1 MSLPL
6 LLRRLSLASVAV
18 AVAASSAVP
27 STASSTTTPRIG
39 HLFVIELE
47 NKGFDTT
54 FGPSAPA
61 YLARTL
67 PKQGALLT
75 QYYAT
80 GHASLD
86 NYITQVSGQAA
97 NAYTQADCQQYV
109 DVTPGTPVP
118 DGNGQVLGQGC
129 VYPASVKT
137 LADQVAAAGKTWRG
151 YMEDL
156 GADPTREKATC
167 GNPGP
172 SSGAGTHDPTQTA
185 SAKDQYAARHNP
197 FAYFHSLIDSGAC
210 DRNVGPLPRLAT
222 DLRKV
227 ETTPNFSWV
236 TPDLCSDGHDT
247 GCADGRPGG
256 LQSINDFLKV
266 WVPQILASKA
276 YKKDGLLVITFD
288 EADVSGDAGSCCDNP
303 TGPNTPMPGISG
315 SGGGRPGAVLLSP
328 FIKPGTKSDVQYDHY
343 SALRSYEDL
352 LGITT
357 GGTDGKG
364 HLGYAARSTVR
375 TFGRDVFNR

>member
-1 MSLPL
+1 MSRRLLPL
-6 LLRRLSLASVAV
+6 AASLLALVAV
-18 AVAASSAVP
+18 VPAGAAKP
-27 STASSTTTPRIG
+27 QLPRIG

-54 FGPSAPA
+54 FGPAAPR
-61 YLARTL
+61 YLARDL
-67 PKQGALLT
+67 PAKGALLT

-97 NAYTQADCQQYV
+97 NMYTQADCQQYI
-109 DVTPGTPVP
+109 DVVPGVAVP
-118 DGNGQVLGQGC
+118 DGSGQVLGQGC
-129 VYPASVKT
+129 VYPDHVKT
-137 LADQVAAAGKTWRG
+137 LPDQLTGAGKTWHG

-167 GNPGP
+167 GSPGP
-172 SSGAGTHDPTQTA
+172 SAGSGTKDPTQSAT
-185 SAKDQYAARHNP
+185 AKDQYAARHNP
-197 FAYFHSLIDSGAC
+197 FVYFHSLLDSGAC
-210 DRNVGPLPRLAT
+210 DRNVGPLASLAT
-222 DLRKV
+222 DLRNV
-227 ETTPNFSWV
+227 ETTANFSWI
-236 TPDLCSDGHDT
+236 TPDLCSDGHDEP
-247 GCADGRPGG
+247 CVDGRPGG
-256 LQSINDFLKV
+256 LTSINDFLAV
-266 WVPQILASKA
+266 WVPRILASPA

-288 EADVSGDAGSCCDNP
+288 EADVAGDAEACCDNP

-315 SGGGRPGAVLLSP
+315 PGGGRPGAVLLSP
-328 FIKPGTKSDVQYDHY
+328 FITPGTRSDVQYDHY

-364 HLGYAARSTVR
+364 HLGYAARSSIR
-375 TFGRDVFNR
+375 TFGSDIFNR

>member
-1 MSLPL
+1 VP
-6 LLRRLSLASVAV
+6 RRWIAGVAAALVAAV
-18 AVAASSAVP
+18 ALPSDAAPA
-27 STASSTTTPRIG
+27 AAPRIG

-47 NKGFDTT
+47 NKGFETT
-54 FGPSAPA
+54 FAPTAPA

-67 PKQGALLT
+67 PSQGALLT

-97 NAYTQADCQQYV
+97 NMYTQADCQQYV
-109 DVTPGTPVP
+109 DVVPGVPVP
-118 DGNGQVLGQGC
+118 DGSGQVLGQGC

-137 LADQVAAAGKTWRG
+137 LPDQLTDAGMTWRG

-167 GNPGP
+167 GSPGDP
-172 SSGAGTHDPTQTA
+172 SGAGTHDPTQSAT
-185 SAKDQYAARHNP
+185 AKDQYAARHNP
-197 FAYFHSLIDSGAC
+197 FVYFHSLLDSGAC
-210 DRNVGPLPRLAT
+210 DRNVGPLTRLTT
-222 DLRKV
+222 DLRTV
-227 ETTPNFSWV
+227 GSTPNFSWI

-247 GCADGRPGG
+247 PCVDGRPGG
-256 LQSINDFLKV
+256 LQSINDFLEV
-266 WVPQILASKA
+266 WVPRITSSPA

-288 EADVSGDAGSCCDNP
+288 EADVPGESEACCDNP
-303 TGPNTPMPGISG
+303 TGPNTPMPGITG
-315 SGGGRPGAVLLSP
+315 PGGGRPGAVLLSP
-328 FIKPGTKSDVQYDHY
+328 FIKPGTRSDVPYDHY

-352 LGITT
+352 LGIRT

-364 HLGYAARSTVR
+364 HLGYAARDGIV
-375 TFGRDVFNR
+375 TFGRDVFTRW

>member
-1 MSLPL
+1 MNARL
-6 LLRRLSLASVAV
+6 LAGAATLLASLAVLPSDAT
-18 AVAASSAVP
+18 APSAP
-27 STASSTTTPRIG
+27 KIG

-54 FGPSAPA
+54 FAPEAPA

-67 PKQGALLT
+67 PSQGALLT
-75 QYYAT
+75 QYYGT

-97 NAYTQADCQQYV
+97 NMYTQADCQQYI
-109 DVTPGTPVP
+109 DVVPGVPVP
-118 DGNGQVLGQGC
+118 DGSGQVAGQGC

-137 LADQVAAAGKTWRG
+137 LPDQLTAVGKTWRG

-167 GNPGP
+167 GNPG
-172 SSGAGTHDPTQTA
+172 SSAGTGTKDATQSA

-197 FAYFHSLIDSGAC
+197 FAYFHSLLDSGAC
-210 DRNVGPLPRLAT
+210 DRNVGPLPRLAA
-222 DLRKV
+222 DLRKAS
-227 ETTPNFSWV
+227 TTASFTWV

-256 LQSINDFLKV
+256 LQSINDFLKA
-266 WVPQILASKA
+266 WVPRITSSPAF
-276 YKKDGLLVITFD
+276 KKDGLLVITFD
-288 EADVSGDAGSCCDNP
+288 EADVPGESEACCGNP
-303 TGPNTPMPGISG
+303 TGPNTPMPGIAG
-315 SGGGRPGAVLLSP
+315 PGGGRTGAVLLSP
-328 FIKPGTKSDVQYDHY
+328 FIKPGTKSDVPYDHY

-352 LGITT
+352 LGIRT

-364 HLGYAARSTVR
+364 HLGYAARDGLV
-375 TFGRDVFNR
+375 TFGSDVFRRREP

>member
-1 MSLPL
+1 MT
-6 LLRRLSLASVAV
+6 RRLLAGAAALLAALAV
-18 AVAASSAVP
+18 VP
-27 STASSTTTPRIG
+27 SDAAAPRVPKIG

-54 FGPSAPA
+54 FASTAPA

-67 PKQGALLT
+67 PSQGALLT
-75 QYYAT
+75 QYFGT

-97 NAYTQADCQQYV
+97 NVYTQADCQQYV
-109 DVTPGTPVP
+109 DVVPGTPVP
-118 DGNGQVLGQGC
+118 DGSGQVVGQGC
-129 VYPASVKT
+129 VYPAAVKT
-137 LADQVAAAGKTWRG
+137 LPDQLAAAGQTWHG

-167 GNPGP
+167 GNPG
-172 SSGAGTHDPTQTA
+172 SSAGAGTHDPTQSA
-185 SAKDQYAARHNP
+185 SANDQYAARHNP
-197 FAYFHSLIDSGAC
+197 FAYFHSLLDTGAC
-210 DRNVGPLPRLAT
+210 DRNVGPLTRLPA
-222 DLRKV
+222 DLRNAS
-227 ETTPNFSWV
+227 TTANFSWI

-266 WVPQILASKA
+266 WVPRITSSPAF
-276 YKKDGLLVITFD
+276 KKDGLLVITFD
-288 EADVSGDAGSCCDNP
+288 EADVPGEADACCGNP
-303 TGPNTPMPGISG
+303 TGPNTPMPGIAG
-315 SGGGRPGAVLLSP
+315 PGGGRTGAVLLSP
-328 FIKPGTKSDVQYDHY
+328 FIKPGTRSDVPYDHY

-352 LGITT
+352 LGIRT

-364 HLGYAARSTVR
+364 HLGYAARDTLV
-375 TFGRDVFNR
+375 TFGRDVFTR

>member
-1 MSLPL
+1 MLLGSAALAVTALTAAVLP
-6 LLRRLSLASVAV
+6 SD
-18 AVAASSAVP
+18 AA
-27 STASSTTTPRIG
+27 TPKTPQIG

-54 FGPSAPA
+54 FAATAPA

-67 PKQGALLT
+67 PSQGALLT
-75 QYYAT
+75 QYYGT

-97 NAYTQADCQQYV
+97 NMYTQADCQQYV
-109 DVTPGTPVP
+109 DVVPGVPVP
-118 DGNGQVLGQGC
+118 DGSGQVVGQGC
-129 VYPASVKT
+129 VYPAAVKT
-137 LADQVAAAGKTWRG
+137 LPDQLTAAGKTWHG

-167 GNPGP
+167 GNPGDP
-172 SSGAGTHDPTQTA
+172 SGTGTQDPTQSA

-197 FAYFHSLIDSGAC
+197 FAYFHSLLDSGEC
-210 DRNVGPLPRLAT
+210 DRNVGPLTKLTDDLAE
-222 DLRKV
+222 V
-227 ETTPNFSWV
+227 STTASFSWV

-247 GCADGRPGG
+247 PCVDGRPGG

-266 WVPQILASKA
+266 WVPRITSSPAF
-276 YKKDGLLVITFD
+276 KKDGLLVITFD
-288 EADVSGDAGSCCDNP
+288 EADVPGQAEACCGNPSGY
-303 TGPNTPMPGISG
+303 NTLMPGIAG
-315 SGGGRPGAVLLSP
+315 PGGGRTGAVLLSP
-328 FIKPGTKSDVQYDHY
+328 YIKPGTTTDVPYDHY

-352 LGITT
+352 LGIRT

-364 HLGYAARSTVR
+364 HLGYAARDTLV
-375 TFGRDVFNR
+375 TFGPDVFTGR

>member
-1 MSLPL
+1 MT
-6 LLRRLSLASVAV
+6 RRLLAG
-18 AVAASSAVP
+18 AAALLALLTVVP
-27 STASSTTTPRIG
+27 SDAAAPKQPRIG

-67 PKQGALLT
+67 PSQGALLT

-97 NAYTQADCQQYV
+97 NMYTQADCQQYV
-109 DVTPGTPVP
+109 DVVPGVPVP
-118 DGNGQVLGQGC
+118 DGSGQVVGQGC

-137 LADQVAAAGKTWRG
+137 LADQVTSAGMTWRG

-156 GADPTREKATC
+156 GADPSREKATC
-167 GNPGP
+167 GSPG
-172 SSGAGTHDPTQTA
+172 SSTGTGTHDPTQSAT
-185 SAKDQYAARHNP
+185 AKDQYAARHNP
-197 FAYFHSLIDSGAC
+197 FVYFHSLLDSGAC
-210 DRNVGPLPRLAT
+210 DRYVGPLPRLAT
-222 DLRKV
+222 DLRTV
-227 ETTPNFSWV
+227 STTPNFSWI
-236 TPDLCSDGHDT
+236 TPDLCSDGHDEP
-247 GCADGRPGG
+247 CVDGRPGG
-256 LQSINDFLKV
+256 LKSINDFLAV
-266 WVPQILASKA
+266 WVPRITSSPA

-288 EADVSGDAGSCCDNP
+288 EADVSGDAEACCDNP

-315 SGGGRPGAVLLSP
+315 PGGGRPGAVLLSP
-328 FIKPGTKSDVQYDHY
+328 FIKPGTRSDVQYDHY

-352 LGITT
+352 LGIRT

-364 HLGYAARSTVR
+364 HLGYAARDGIV
-375 TFGRDVFNR
+375 TFGRDIFTR

>member
-1 MSLPL
+1 MT
-6 LLRRLSLASVAV
+6 RRVLAAFAAALACAAV
-18 AVAASSAVP
+18 VP
-27 STASSTTTPRIG
+27 SDAATTATPRIG

-54 FGPSAPA
+54 FGPGAPR
-61 YLARTL
+61 YLARDL
-67 PKQGALLT
+67 PAQGALLT

-97 NAYTQADCQQYV
+97 NMYTQADCQQYV
-109 DVTPGTPVP
+109 DVVPGVPVP

-129 VYPASVKT
+129 VYPASVQT
-137 LADQVAAAGKTWRG
+137 LPDQLTAAGKTWRG

-167 GNPGP
+167 GSPGP
-172 SSGAGTHDPTQTA
+172 SAGTGTKDPTQSAT
-185 SAKDQYAARHNP
+185 AKDQYAARHNP
-197 FAYFHSLIDSGAC
+197 FVYFHSLLDSGAC
-210 DRNVGPLPRLAT
+210 DRNVGPLTRLST
-222 DLRKV
+222 DLKKA
-227 ETTPNFSWV
+227 ETTPSFSWI
-236 TPDLCSDGHDT
+236 TPDLCSDGHDAP
-247 GCADGRPGG
+247 CADGRPGG
-256 LQSINDFLKV
+256 LKSINDFLAV
-266 WVPQILASKA
+266 WVPQILASPA

-288 EADVSGDAGSCCDNP
+288 EADVPGDAEACCDNP
-303 TGPNTPMPGISG
+303 TGPNTPMPGITG
-315 SGGGRPGAVLLSP
+315 PGGGRPGAVLLSP
-328 FIKPGTKSDVQYDHY
+328 FIRPGTRSDVQYDHY

-364 HLGYAARSTVR
+364 HLGYAARAGIR
-375 TFGRDVFNR
+375 TFGTDIFNR